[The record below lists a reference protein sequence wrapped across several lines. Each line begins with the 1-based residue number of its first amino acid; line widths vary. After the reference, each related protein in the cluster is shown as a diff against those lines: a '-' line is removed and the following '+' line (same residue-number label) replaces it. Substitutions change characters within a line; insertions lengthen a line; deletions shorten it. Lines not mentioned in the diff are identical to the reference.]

1 MPRPQEYAPRVD
13 TKVRLRVDHADLL
26 KAEVESRG
34 IGRNRLIE
42 MALDQFFGLTP
53 TGPRM
58 PRPDPA
64 AKLTQGGPRKPS
76 RVSPRLGKGAEA
88 MEAQS
93 ESRTPRRT
101 P

>member
-1 MPRPQEYAPRVD
+1 MARPQEYVRRVD
-13 TKVRLRVDHADLL
+13 TKVRLREDHADLL
-26 KAEVESRG
+26 KTEGDKRG
-34 IGRNRLIE
+34 LGRNRLIE

-53 TGPRM
+53 HGPRM
-58 PRPDPA
+58 PKADPA
-64 AKLTQGGPRKPS
+64 TRLAQGGPRKPS
-76 RVSPRLGKGAEA
+76 RVSPRLGKASDA